1 MDEQGLKHGTV
12 RAFVLQVTDMMLK
25 GGMRLRKAPAAR
37 VLFSRNICGRSGLC
51 SSLFLPVLLLL
62 CFLFPACS
70 GPEIKS
76 WEGARI
82 TGHLVD
88 KENNPLQGGYVYA
101 YNAGRTN
108 TLGPADA
115 MSEPSRKDGRYLV
128 IVPEGVYVLAA
139 RKRLS
144 GSISGPLRNGD
155 LAGQVAEPVKAASGG
170 LHGLRIILTEF
181 RQGAEGDP
189 KRILTTDTRIE
200 GRVVDPAG
208 QPVPG
213 AHVFAYEGVFRHDPP
228 DFLAPVTDDEGAF
241 RISLPGGGVYTIG
254 ARTGLRGKPRPE
266 DRIGFWGGKREPQE
280 VKEGEITEGVEIVI
294 VPYGDAVTR

>member
-1 MDEQGLKHGTV
+1 
-12 RAFVLQVTDMMLK
+12 MLK
-25 GGMRLRKAPAAR
+25 GGTRLSKAPAAR
-37 VLFSRNICGRSGLC
+37 VLFSRNICGRDGLC
-51 SSLFLPVLLLL
+51 FFLFLSVLLSLF
-62 CFLFPACS
+62 FLFPACS

-82 TGHLVD
+82 TGQLVD
-88 KENNPLQGGYVYA
+88 KENNPIQGGYVYA
-101 YNAGRTN
+101 YSAGRSN

-115 MSEPSRKDGRYLV
+115 MSEPSGKDGSYLL
-128 IVPEGVYVLAA
+128 IVPEGIYVLAA

-155 LAGQVAEPVKAASGG
+155 LAGQVSEPVKAASGG
-170 LHGLRIILTEF
+170 LNGLRITLTEF

-208 QPVPG
+208 QPVAG
-213 AHVFAYEGVFRHDPP
+213 SHVFAYKGVFRHDPP
-228 DFLAPVTDDEGAF
+228 DFLAPVTDEEGAF

-254 ARTGLRGKPRPE
+254 ARTGLRGKPRPG
-266 DRIGFWGGKREPQE
+266 DRIGFWGGKDQPR
-280 VKEGEITEGVEIVI
+280 KIEGGSVTEDVEIVV
-294 VPYGDAVTR
+294 VPYGERLENGK